1 MLPTPYLYC
10 IVEILNWQF
19 VVNFRL
25 FFWFL
30 FHPLETLPH
39 LFADFTFYH
48 DTSYWMLAVAH
59 AIDSIH
65 SRVVNLLSSKV
76 EVTLH

>member
-48 DTSYWMLAVAH
+48 A
-59 AIDSIH
+59 
-65 SRVVNLLSSKV
+65 
-76 EVTLH
+76 LHGLNVLTTPLIGCLQ